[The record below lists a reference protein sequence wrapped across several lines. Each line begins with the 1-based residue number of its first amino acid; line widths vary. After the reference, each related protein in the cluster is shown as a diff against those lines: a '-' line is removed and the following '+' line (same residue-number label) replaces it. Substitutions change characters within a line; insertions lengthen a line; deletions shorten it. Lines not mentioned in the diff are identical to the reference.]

1 MDNLADSK
9 LERLSFL
16 GNLVQNL
23 PNYRYY
29 VISRIPTLKIL
40 DFQKITKQERKMAK
54 QMFKGDI
61 EQNKYIQEMKQRQ
74 MEISENLK
82 LKENKLLKSN
92 LISQN
97 SDLDAAQN
105 IQLQIKELER
115 QLEKAENLKEIE
127 LIEQKI

>member
-61 EQNKYIQEMKQRQ
+61 EQNKYIQEMK
-74 MEISENLK
+74 
-82 LKENKLLKSN
+82 
-92 LISQN
+92 
-97 SDLDAAQN
+97 
-105 IQLQIKELER
+105 
-115 QLEKAENLKEIE
+115 
-127 LIEQKI
+127 

>member
-1 MDNLADSK
+1 
-9 LERLSFL
+9 
-16 GNLVQNL
+16 
-23 PNYRYY
+23 
-29 VISRIPTLKIL
+29 
-40 DFQKITKQERKMAK
+40 
-54 QMFKGDI
+54 
-61 EQNKYIQEMKQRQ
+61 